1 MQRKEVK
8 IVDKN
13 NFIEFTEHE
22 HELLNKNFYDKL
34 KKELKNAKGK
44 RLLEKTYLNY
54 SLSIIELLKSNPLI
68 LDKLLESLELN
79 EQDFYNYISGNIHGN
94 ITFYNEALKQVKI
107 LIKEK

>member
-1 MQRKEVK
+1 M
-8 IVDKN
+8 DKN

-22 HELLNKNFYDKL
+22 LLNKNGYDKL

>member
-1 MQRKEVK
+1 M
-8 IVDKN
+8 DKN
-13 NFIEFTEHE
+13 NFIEFTKHE
-22 HELLNKNFYDKL
+22 HELLNKNGYDKL